1 MSPEIIGMY
10 HALIKRWI
18 HLLSFTHL
26 HLIHVLITIDIIS
39 HMIHRWWT
47 DSGPMIHIH
56 LRSLIMIIYISI
68 WLHIPLRPL
77 TIVLFSK
84 FYIVLPFINFLVIV
98 EYKCVL
104 SIILLLVFA
113 ATWQYV
119 LASLDLNSH
128 CFVKCLKKILIIN

>member
-1 MSPEIIGMY
+1 MSPEIVGMH

-18 HLLSFTHL
+18 HLLSFAHL

-39 HMIHRWWT
+39 QMIHRWWN
-47 DSGPMIHIH
+47 DSEPMIHIH

-84 FYIVLPFINFLVIV
+84 VYITLLSIHFLVIV

-104 SIILLLVFA
+104 SIVLLLVFA
-113 ATWQYV
+113 SAWQYV
-119 LASLDLNSH
+119 LASLDLNAH